1 MWTTEDMKGWLEEQY
16 ALQIEPK
23 KKEHA
28 NFCMQLSELEG
39 LGELGGPLYEFVEL
53 AELRHTVY
61 HVKEQIYIDEI
72 NRSAD
77 KYFDVFYAVFSAGA
91 TIKEVYDVLENLL
104 NRDEHKRGEWGCP
117 IEGMDPRVVE
127 IPQRLLEALS
137 KLSVGQ

>member
-1 MWTTEDMKGWLEEQY
+1 MWSDEDKKGWLEQQY

-28 NFCMQLSELEG
+28 DFCMQLCDLYE
-39 LGELGGPLYEFVEL
+39 LGELGGPLYEYVEL
-53 AELRHTVY
+53 AKLRHKVY
-61 HVKEQIYIDEI
+61 RVKEQIYIDEI
-72 NRSAD
+72 NRSVE
-77 KYFDVFYAVFSAGA
+77 KYFDVFYALFSVGA
-91 TIKEVYDVLENLL
+91 TIKEVYDVLEQLN

-117 IEGMDPRVVE
+117 IEGMDPWVVK